1 MSEER
6 PGLRFLKGIGNLFS
20 DAPSLRAISLSEAYP
35 SSRRH
40 RLLDAREVAT
50 PETQDMS
57 FSDFYST
64 HDSPTHRTRQVYTA
78 LLDDVRFCPTNNVIT
93 TPDRTIIKESAGP
106 GAEPFGVDEAAI
118 DRKDR
123 VEPIEGLCTAFRC
136 SFNNYYHLLVDLLSR
151 FDLLNLA
158 YFSRYERIKLL
169 CPGGLRPLEKYF
181 VSKLCPP
188 NVTVIPIEKGVLYRP
203 DRYLF
208 LSFPTRR
215 ASAFIPGPYV
225 DRLRERTL
233 HDNVG
238 RRNRRIYISRRKA
251 SERRVG
257 NEGALVDRLRS
268 LGFARY
274 ELEDLSPAQ
283 QIRLFQKAEVV
294 VGPHGAG
301 LANLLFATDATVLEL
316 QPSTTVATHFYFLC
330 KRLGHSYHYLTHDAE
345 AIDDDFRVDPDIVA
359 STVASLLT

>member
-1 MSEER
+1 MSQER
-6 PGLRFLKGIGNLFS
+6 FGLRFLKSVENLFS
-20 DAPSLRAISLSEAYP
+20 DAPSLRAMSLTEAYP
-35 SSRRH
+35 SLRRH
-40 RLLDAREVAT
+40 LLLDAREVPT

-57 FSDFYST
+57 FSDFYSS
-64 HDSPTHRTRQVYTA
+64 HDSPTHRTRRVYTA

-106 GAEPFGVDEAAI
+106 GAKPFGVDEAAI
-118 DRKDR
+118 DRRDR

-169 CPGGLRPLEKYF
+169 CPGGLRPVEEYF

-188 NVTVIPIEKGVLYRP
+188 NVTITPLKEGVLYRP

-208 LSFPTRR
+208 LSFPTRQ

-238 RRNRRIYISRRKA
+238 PRTRRIYISRRQA
-251 SERRVG
+251 AERRVR
-257 NEGALVDRLRS
+257 NEEALVDRLCS
-268 LGFARY
+268 LGFTRY
-274 ELEDLSPAQ
+274 DLEDLSPAQ
-283 QIRLFQKAEVV
+283 QIRLFQEAELV

-316 QPSTTVATHFYFLC
+316 QPSTTIATHFYLLC
-330 KRLGHSYHYLTHDAE
+330 KRLGHSYHYLTHSAA
-345 AIDDDFRVDPDIVA
+345 AIDDDFRVDPDTVA